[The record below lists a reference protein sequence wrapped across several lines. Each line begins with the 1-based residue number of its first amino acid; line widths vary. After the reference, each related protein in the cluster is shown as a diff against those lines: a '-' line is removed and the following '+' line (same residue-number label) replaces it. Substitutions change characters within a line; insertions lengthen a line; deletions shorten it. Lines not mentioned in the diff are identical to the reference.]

1 MQIKQLNQ
9 SITIILLLGLSTIAS
24 AKTLEQAF
32 TAEQMQQLTQLLK
45 QQNLLDQNNQL
56 VDVISTYGDNQPIG
70 LFSPLYQ

>member
-9 SITIILLLGLSTIAS
+9 SITIILLLSLSTIAS

-45 QQNLLDQNNQL
+45 
-56 VDVISTYGDNQPIG
+56 
-70 LFSPLYQ
+70 